1 VGALGQ
7 HKRQY
12 GYILRSELVYLLKQ
26 TLDQDPG
33 FRFTGDYK
41 WVIVDEYQ
49 DLNRC
54 DIAVI
59 DQIAAR
65 GALLFVAG
73 DDDQSIYQ
81 VLRHA
86 HPDGIREFIATHG
99 AADLRLATCVR
110 CDRRIIDVAT
120 SVIRQEVGRTPKAL
134 DPHVTAGDGLVE
146 SLYFE
151 GGPGEA
157 TGIAAL
163 TDKFIRAGIAPH
175 EVLILL
181 RSDNNGAFSG
191 PIDDAMRA
199 IGVTAIVRTEEK
211 STLNERNGRVVLAH
225 LRLMLDRRDHLAW
238 RTVLAEANLG
248 VGEKAIAELHALSV
262 AENEAPLADVLD
274 LVVVDPTRLASRG
287 HAVAGAVATVVA
299 LVDELRAEV
308 AAAGDVEEQ
317 ISFAMAK
324 FPPSAE
330 MTAVEGELQA
340 LRSTFAPTDLADLLS
355 QIALRREEE
364 EAIAQN
370 TVNIMSMHKAKGLDA
385 CVVIVVA
392 AEEELIPG
400 RNNRNEERR
409 LLYVSL
415 TRARHALFVTHT
427 KRRYGQQA
435 KSGIGDPVNHHRTS
449 YLDGSGLRDVRGS
462 AFVAGFTTDLS
473 ALSPR

>member
-1 VGALGQ
+1 
-7 HKRQY
+7 
-12 GYILRSELVYLLKQ
+12 
-26 TLDQDPG
+26 
-33 FRFTGDYK
+33 
-41 WVIVDEYQ
+41 
-49 DLNRC
+49 
-54 DIAVI
+54 
-59 DQIAAR
+59 
-65 GALLFVAG
+65 
-73 DDDQSIYQ
+73 
-81 VLRHA
+81 
-86 HPDGIREFIATHG
+86 
-99 AADLRLATCVR
+99 
-110 CDRRIIDVAT
+110 
-120 SVIRQEVGRTPKAL
+120 
-134 DPHVTAGDGLVE
+134 
-146 SLYFE
+146 
-151 GGPGEA
+151 
-157 TGIAAL
+157 
-163 TDKFIRAGIAPH
+163 
-175 EVLILL
+175 
-181 RSDNNGAFSG
+181 
-191 PIDDAMRA
+191 MRA

-317 ISFAMAK
+317 ISFAMA
-324 FPPSAE
+324 
-330 MTAVEGELQA
+330 AVEGELQA

>member
-1 VGALGQ
+1 MVACAQRDIGGSLPEQIRAAAHRGGNARLLAGPGTGKTRTIVELVTSPISSSDAQVDEILCLTFTRAAAAGLRSKVRRALGTGVEPHVYTLHGFALRQLMARHANTGAGTARPRIADDWEERHIILEDLKKSLPAARIKDVRRRLKDLAAAWETRPEDDPATTHPDAEFVGALGQ

-175 EVLILL
+175 EVLI
-181 RSDNNGAFSG
+181 
-191 PIDDAMRA
+191 
-199 IGVTAIVRTEEK
+199 
-211 STLNERNGRVVLAH
+211 
-225 LRLMLDRRDHLAW
+225 
-238 RTVLAEANLG
+238 
-248 VGEKAIAELHALSV
+248 
-262 AENEAPLADVLD
+262 
-274 LVVVDPTRLASRG
+274 
-287 HAVAGAVATVVA
+287 
-299 LVDELRAEV
+299 
-308 AAAGDVEEQ
+308 Q
-317 ISFAMAK
+317 
-324 FPPSAE
+324 
-330 MTAVEGELQA
+330 
-340 LRSTFAPTDLADLLS
+340 
-355 QIALRREEE
+355 
-364 EAIAQN
+364 
-370 TVNIMSMHKAKGLDA
+370 
-385 CVVIVVA
+385 
-392 AEEELIPG
+392 
-400 RNNRNEERR
+400 
-409 LLYVSL
+409 
-415 TRARHALFVTHT
+415 
-427 KRRYGQQA
+427 
-435 KSGIGDPVNHHRTS
+435 
-449 YLDGSGLRDVRGS
+449 
-462 AFVAGFTTDLS
+462 
-473 ALSPR
+473 